1 MVGACR
7 FDPDSRQRRDRAN
20 TGLTGMF
27 RDLIVTRVF
36 CAERFLFAARLDWL
50 HRYWQRA
57 ACPAPAKRV
66 QIFNDRAGLFVGIPQ
81 TSQFAL

>member
-36 CAERFLFAARLDWL
+36 CVERFLFAAWLDWL
-50 HRYWQRA
+50 HLA
-57 ACPAPAKRV
+57 AGRTSSPS
-66 QIFNDRAGLFVGIPQ
+66 Q
-81 TSQFAL
+81 TGADLQ